1 MQQKIV
7 NRRQSWRHK
16 WLAWGLLAGLAATG
30 CGYGEITPHAYE
42 YAMALYS
49 ICNRRD
55 AARLEEFAKLL
66 EADAQAG
73 QLGDREADWLRTIL
87 DDARAGEWSDA
98 QASAR
103 QLLEDQV
110 RGR

>member
-1 MQQKIV
+1 VRQEID
-7 NRRQSWRHK
+7 NGRRSWRHK
-16 WLAWGLLAGLAATG
+16 WLVWGLLAGLAATG
-30 CGYGEITPHAYE
+30 CGYGEITPRAYE
-42 YAMALYS
+42 YAMSLYS
-49 ICNRRD
+49 ICNRQD
-55 AARLEEFAKLL
+55 AERLEQFALLL

-73 QLGDREADWLRTIL
+73 ELGDGEADWLRTIL